1 MDYKKLATDLLSV
14 CEENCADCKYAGD
27 SEFEC
32 TIAELAATA
41 INDLLAL
48 AEAAEKRVE
57 ELEKSLSDAAQVVK
71 TMQERTI
78 PYYRNRAEAA
88 EKEVE
93 WKNKVIEAAERRF
106 VEAEARA
113 EKAERERD
121 AAVKVI
127 ERVRSCKDCG
137 HYTGEWTPPCKEC
150 QDSEEHHPCF
160 KWRGQKKGCF

>member
-1 MDYKKLATDLLSV
+1 MPFWNHCAICGKRIEVGEPCIGIEKKNTELV
-14 CEENCADCKYAGD
+14 GD
-27 SEFEC
+27 SICFDCVNIENIHGLDK
-32 TIAELAATA
+32 TVAITA
-41 INDLLAL
+41 LLAR
-48 AEAAEKRVE
+48 AEAAEKKAT
-57 ELEKSLSDAAQVVK
+57 ELDKALFDAAKVVR

-121 AAVKVI
+121 EFKEKYI
-127 ERVRSCKDCG
+127 ESVNRACELSKIVDEHG
-137 HYTGEWTPPCKEC
+137 L
-150 QDSEEHHPCF
+150 EE
-160 KWRGQKKGCF
+160 